1 MLTSEKKTPLL
12 WAAAVLILGISV
24 IATTLVPALGFIE
37 GAGIFLMGFGLASL
51 FVQLFVGEKGPV
63 GFSLFMIIAG
73 LFLIVKTWLGSF
85 LPDFGAWFW
94 IGIALVIIA
103 VGSIISIVLKK

>member
-24 IATTLVPALGFIE
+24 IVTTLVPAFGFIE

-51 FVQLFVGEKGPV
+51 FIQLFVGEKGPV
-63 GFSLFMIIAG
+63 GFSLFM
-73 LFLIVKTWLGSF
+73 
-85 LPDFGAWFW
+85 
-94 IGIALVIIA
+94 
-103 VGSIISIVLKK
+103 